1 MTTDL
6 VPVAVVGM
14 VAGGRQHVVAY
25 VRPGDVALLM
35 PEPSNPFDEH
45 AVAVY
50 VAPRDA
56 LRNPP
61 DRDGTYARRGITG
74 DDLDPTDRAL
84 LLDRQ
89 AGYIPAKIACRIDH
103 LIPNGGLVVRVTD
116 VRWHPEETIDG
127 HRVAAGLDVEAPR
140 PPRGNR

>member
-1 MTTDL
+1 MDL
-6 VPVAVVGM
+6 VPIAVVGM
-14 VAGGRQHVVAY
+14 KAGGRQHVAAY
-25 VRPGDVALLM
+25 VRTGDVAVLM
-35 PEPSNPFDEH
+35 PEPSNPFDEN
-45 AVAVY
+45 AIAVY

-61 DRDGTYARRGITG
+61 DRNGEYARRGITG

-89 AGYIPAKIACRIDH
+89 VGYLPAGVACRLAH

-116 VRWHPEETIDG
+116 VRWHPDETVDG
-127 HRVAAGLDVEAPR
+127 YRVVAGLDVEAPK
-140 PPRGNR
+140 PPRGTRP